1 MALARPPVPTP
12 ARVAA
17 VLDLVLGLGLLGETA
32 VELASGGL
40 AGLDAAGWISL
51 GGLIL
56 VPSLVLIGLGVL
68 AWRGARAAWPLHVA
82 VGVALAPLGIG
93 LVYLALMAPRSV
105 RWGLGIGPD
114 AVLAEIDALE
124 ETTLEALAARH
135 RVPPAA
141 ILGLIERSRAAGA
154 FTGALDRE
162 TGRIFSAD
170 TVTTRE
176 ALRRCPRCG
185 GAVDARGNFARC
197 PACDAEFAEVRG
209 LDAPMPMPVALEVV
223 QALDRGLGFAWIF
236 LSLVWI
242 AIVAG
247 YDRSALDAVTVAKL
261 LVVCVVAPVGLGLA
275 FLALARAL
283 PAGRRRALWVQ
294 LALLPPAA
302 PWLLGRRVGVLYGAG
317 LDAARRA
324 LDEAGRLDFEGLATA
339 LGLAPARGPELA
351 VHLTATGRLDG
362 LIDWPGRRV
371 LTRSR
376 AALDGREGCAFC
388 GAPHRLGG
396 WCAYC
401 GTHRDVPRADA
412 PSPLPIAR
420 RSDLAWAVAAGLLA
434 WGYGLGVIA
443 LGAST
448 PTAAEATPIAAPSS
462 RDDRAHAGP
471 LVPVRDYAPD
481 LAESFEPAGVRTLD
495 FLDADTLVTGEGNGL
510 FVWSTRPLERRL
522 RTPKDW
528 RFLGARWVPGPAPGL
543 VLRPYH
549 QGLVLGT
556 RWSIDRVRDLSAWGK
571 ALDARLADVA
581 RLDGELGGDRL
592 RLAWSSR
599 DGRAVLVGDE
609 ARVEARLATPDLG
622 DQGPARLT
630 LSPGGVRLARWRS
643 TDHPQLAVWRLEDE
657 ALVLAWS
664 PEARGPIR
672 AHVQGVA
679 FAPDARR
686 LLVALSDRLLV
697 VDPDEGAIRQSL
709 PDPGAGFSGALAW
722 SADGRWV
729 AAGTGALDDER
740 RLVAGLRWYAV
751 DEGARLGQV
760 ALGPGTVGAVAWAP
774 DGRRL
779 AVGLGTGAGAGTVRV
794 IALDEAGR
802 GAE

>member
-1 MALARPPVPTP
+1 MPTP

-32 VELASGGL
+32 IELASGGL
-40 AGLDAAGWISL
+40 AGLDAAWWISL

-56 VPSLVLIGLGVL
+56 VPSLVLVGLGVL
-68 AWRGARAAWPLHVA
+68 AWRGARAAWPLHIA

-114 AVLAEIDALE
+114 VVLAEIDAVE

-154 FTGALDRE
+154 FTGALDRD
-162 TGRIFSAD
+162 TGRVYSAD

-185 GAVDARGNFARC
+185 SAVDALGNFARC
-197 PACDAEFAEVRG
+197 PACDTAFAEVRG

-236 LSLVWI
+236 VSLVWI

-247 YDRSALDAVTVAKL
+247 YDRSALDPDTIARL
-261 LVVCVVAPVGLGLA
+261 LLVCVVAPVGLGLA
-275 FLALARAL
+275 CFILARAL

-302 PWLLGRRVGVLYGAG
+302 PWLLGRRVRVLYGAG
-317 LDAARRA
+317 VDAARRA
-324 LDEAGRLDFEGLATA
+324 LADAGSLDFDRLAA
-339 LGLAPARGPELA
+339 SLGLAPARGPELA
-351 VHLTATGRLDG
+351 VHLTATGRLEG

-371 LTRSR
+371 LTRVR
-376 AALDGREGCAFC
+376 AALDGREGCAHC

-401 GTHRDVPRADA
+401 GTHREVPRADA
-412 PSPLPIAR
+412 GAHAPVAR
-420 RSDLAWAVAAGLLA
+420 RSDLAWALGAGLLA

-443 LGAST
+443 IGAST
-448 PTAAEATPIAAPSS
+448 PTAADATPSAPPA
-462 RDDRAHAGP
+462 DREDHAHDGP

-481 LAESFEPAGVRTLD
+481 VAESFEPVGIRSLD
-495 FLDADTLVTGEGNGL
+495 FIDDDTLVSGEGNGL
-510 FVWSTRPLERRL
+510 FVWSTRPPERRL

-528 RFLGARWVPGPAPGL
+528 RFLGARWVPGPGPGL
-543 VLRPYH
+543 VVRPYH
-549 QGLVLGT
+549 QGLVFGT
-556 RWSIDRVRDLSAWGK
+556 RWSVDRVRDLSAWSRS
-571 ALDARLADVA
+571 LDATLRDVA
-581 RLDGELGGDRL
+581 RVDEDRL

-599 DGRAVLVGDE
+599 DGRSVLVGDE
-609 ARVEARLATPDLG
+609 DRIEARLPVPDAG
-622 DQGPARLT
+622 DQGPARLL
-630 LSPGGVRLARWRS
+630 LSPGGARLARWRA
-643 TDHPQLAVWRLEDE
+643 TGHPQLAVWRLEDE

-664 PEARGPIR
+664 PPDRGPIR
-672 AHVQGVA
+672 AHVQGLA
-679 FAPDARR
+679 FAPDGRR
-686 LLVALSDRLLV
+686 IVVALSDRLLV
-697 VDPDEGAIRQSL
+697 VDPDEGSVVRTL
-709 PDPGAGFSGALAW
+709 LDPGAGFSGPLAW
-722 SADGRWV
+722 SADGRRV
-729 AAGTGALDDER
+729 AAGTGALDDAR
-740 RLVAGLRWYAV
+740 QLVAGLRWYAV
-751 DEGARLGQV
+751 ENGARLGRIE
-760 ALGPGTVGAVAWAP
+760 LGPGTVGAVAWAP

-779 AVGLGTGAGAGTVRV
+779 AVGFGAGVVRLFE
-794 IALDEAGR
+794 LDEAGR
-802 GAE
+802 ATE